1 MKVWSTLALLLG
13 AANASEPTEAAEGT
27 DATTYHNF
35 HYCTSSSQC
44 GTYKCGHY
52 SYYTYK
58 YQHHYDYK
66 TCVAPSLCGKTLKRG
81 ISNAYVYCYY

>member
-52 SYYTYK
+52 SYSSYGNT
-58 YQHHYDYK
+58 YDYK
-66 TCVAPSLCGKTLKRG
+66 TCMAPSSCNKYIKRG
-81 ISNAYVYCYY
+81 TSSAYVYCS